1 MRSSLDCEILCITM
15 EKPTR
20 KESKDYDNLKEGR
33 SETILS
39 SINHEEKNKH
49 IEMINTSKYHFIMEM
64 KQLVLNLFTM
74 GIS

>member
-1 MRSSLDCEILCITM
+1 M

-20 KESKDYDNLKEGR
+20 DESKDYDNLKEGR